1 MSVGDRA
8 ASRFDRG
15 ETDGYPT
22 GLTLLS
28 GAIAAVVLSPIVWIV
43 MRVLQVDTDY
53 ALSIVARPMTVEI
66 LLTSLGLVAAVT
78 GASICI
84 GVPLAF
90 LPSARISRSGGSGP
104 SPSPCRWSS
113 RVIFQAFTFISAFGP
128 GGQSSQ
134 THSRPSASSRFHRST
149 GSGARRSCSRCTPIR
164 TCSSRLGRR
173 CCLSTSNSSSRTDAR
188 DDTLASIQARNASTT
203 PARDCIG
210 VSPGRAV
217 HALGFRYSVA
227 YAIGRIHPRH
237 LRRVQRVRSR
247 DSRHA
252 LLAVAGDHRSDPLNR
267 VAHR

>member
-1 MSVGDRA
+1 V
-8 ASRFDRG
+8 SRFDRG

-90 LPSARISRSGGSGP
+90 LTVRTDLPFRRFWTIAVALPLVIPSYLGRLPSSPRSAP
-104 SPSPCRWSS
+104 
-113 RVIFQAFTFISAFGP
+113 ADN
-128 GGQSSQ
+128 SQ

-173 CCLSTSNSSSRTDAR
+173 CCLSTSNSSR
-188 DDTLASIQARNASTT
+188 
-203 PARDCIG
+203 PH
-210 VSPGRAV
+210 GRS
-217 HALGFRYSVA
+217 G
-227 YAIGRIHPRH
+227 
-237 LRRVQRVRSR
+237 
-247 DSRHA
+247 RHA
-252 LLAVAGDHRSDPLNR
+252 GEHSGA
-267 VAHR
+267 

>member
-1 MSVGDRA
+1 V
-8 ASRFDRG
+8 SRFDRG

-66 LLTSLGLVAAVT
+66 LLTSLGLVAAAVT

-90 LPSARISRSGGSGP
+90 LTVRTDLPFRRFWTIAVALPLVIPSYLG
-104 SPSPCRWSS
+104 
-113 RVIFQAFTFISAFGP
+113 AFTFISAFGP
-128 GGQSSQ
+128 GGQLANALA
-134 THSRPSASSRFHRST
+134 PSASSRFHRST

-173 CCLSTSNSSSRTDAR
+173 CCLSTSNSSR
-188 DDTLASIQARNASTT
+188 
-203 PARDCIG
+203 PH
-210 VSPGRAV
+210 GRS
-217 HALGFRYSVA
+217 G
-227 YAIGRIHPRH
+227 
-237 LRRVQRVRSR
+237 
-247 DSRHA
+247 RHA
-252 LLAVAGDHRSDPLNR
+252 GEHSGA
-267 VAHR
+267 